1 MRALVLGLLVAGA
14 SALAAPHS
22 AAALSVQEAI
32 LRVKP
37 AVVLVTAEV
46 RADVTMNCGSGP
58 VTVSPSP
65 FLETG
70 TGWFVDGRG
79 FIITN
84 AHVVDPAFRLPPWV
98 LHELKK
104 KAIDEACVLPQLRAR
119 GLMRGER
126 PDLEDDIR
134 RGATSR
140 ALASAK
146 VEAQPEI
153 TVLLSNGMKLKAE
166 VKKFSPLLLLD
177 NAGKP
182 LPDSGR
188 DLALLRVADGIY
200 PAIGLSKRDPQIG
213 DPVHI
218 LGFPGVVLSHELLSR
233 SATLEAV
240 VTNGAVSGIN
250 KDQIGQDLVQTDAS
264 AAHGNSGG
272 PGVGADARLVGVLVA
287 VTLSSTGAPIQGFNF
302 LIPAGDVA
310 KFLQGTEVS
319 QPGDSKF
326 NAVWAAGIDL
336 FFDQRYKASL
346 AKIAEANKLVPDIA
360 DVKRMMGEAERMVK
374 NPPPRPFPWAW
385 ATLGVT
391 VLSVGAY
398 GGMWGKRWWKN
409 RFRVVPT
416 QVIAFIERGLNPV
429 LLDVRTKTDFETS
442 PLKLPGS
449 MRFEPETAEQTPLNL
464 EPEQL
469 IVAYCTSPEEQQSA
483 RVVAAPSPAWLQER
497 AHPQGRS
504 RRLDQRAPAGRGEVG
519 AAVDRAR
526 ALQEPLARRHR
537 AAPLQAGRLH
547 LQGGRR
553 AARRGV
559 RHPCRHGRDSPEL
572 RRRRARGEP
581 DRRGRAAGRDGAL
594 PRGRAALGDG
604 GGGGRRR
611 AARHQGRAARV
622 ARPEP
627 PAARPRASQAP
638 LEPRRLDRSGAG
650 ANGQMTPRSASRVSA
665 SRESP
670 RRSP

>member
-84 AHVVDPAFRLPPWV
+84 AHVVDPAFRLPAWV
-98 LHELKK
+98 THELKK

-140 ALASAK
+140 ALSSAK

-188 DLALLRVADGIY
+188 DLALLRVADGVY

-336 FFDQRYKASL
+336 FFEQRYKASL

-360 DVKRMMGEAERMVK
+360 DVKRMMGEAERMAK

-391 VLSVGAY
+391 VLSAGAY

-416 QVIAFIERGLNPV
+416 QVITFIERGLNPV
-429 LLDVRTKTDFETS
+429 LLDVRTKAEFETS

-483 RVVAAPSPAWLQER
+483 RVSQLLRQRGFKNVRILKGGLGGWTNARLPVEAKSALPSIGLELYKNLSLGDIERRRFKPGDYIFKEGDEPGGEAYVIHAGTVEIRRSFDGAERVVNRIGEGEPLGEMALFRGSRRSAAAVAADDVELLVIKEERLEWLVLNRPRLALELLKNLSNLVVSTDQER
-497 AHPQGRS
+497 AQT
-504 RRLDQRAPAGRGEVG
+504 
-519 AAVDRAR
+519 
-526 ALQEPLARRHR
+526 
-537 AAPLQAGRLH
+537 
-547 LQGGRR
+547 
-553 AARRGV
+553 V
-559 RHPCRHGRDSPEL
+559 R
-572 RRRRARGEP
+572 
-581 DRRGRAAGRDGAL
+581 
-594 PRGRAALGDG
+594 
-604 GGGGRRR
+604 
-611 AARHQGRAARV
+611 
-622 ARPEP
+622 
-627 PAARPRASQAP
+627 
-638 LEPRRLDRSGAG
+638 
-650 ANGQMTPRSASRVSA
+650 
-665 SRESP
+665 
-670 RRSP
+670 

>member
-14 SALAAPHS
+14 SALAAPHG

-37 AVVLVTAEV
+37 AVVLITAEV

-58 VTVSPSP
+58 VTVSPPP

-84 AHVVDPAFRLPPWV
+84 AHVVDPAFRLPAWV
-98 LHELKK
+98 THELKK

-188 DLALLRVADGIY
+188 DLALLRVADGLY

-233 SATLEAV
+233 SASLEAV

-310 KFLQGTEVS
+310 KFLQGTEVT

-346 AKIAEANKLVPDIA
+346 AKIAEANKLVPDLA

-398 GGMWGKRWWKN
+398 GGMWGQRWWKN
-409 RFRVVPT
+409 RFRVMPT
-416 QVIAFIERGLNPV
+416 QVITFIERGLNPV
-429 LLDVRTKTDFETS
+429 LLDVRTKTEFETS

-449 MRFEPETAEQTPLNL
+449 MRFEPETAEETPLNL

-469 IVAYCTSPEEQQSA
+469 IVTYCTSPEEQHSA
-483 RVVAAPSPAWLQER
+483 RVSHLLRQRGFKNVRILKGGLGGWTNARLPVEAKSALPSVGLELYKNLTLGDIERRRFKPGDYIFKEGDEPRGEAFVIHAGTVEIRRSFDGTERVVNRIGEGEPLGEMALFRGVARRSAAAVAADDVELLVIKEERLEWLVLNRPRLALELLKR
-497 AHPQGRS
+497 LSNLVVSTDQGRS
-504 RRLDQRAPAGRGEVG
+504 QT
-519 AAVDRAR
+519 
-526 ALQEPLARRHR
+526 
-537 AAPLQAGRLH
+537 
-547 LQGGRR
+547 
-553 AARRGV
+553 V
-559 RHPCRHGRDSPEL
+559 R
-572 RRRRARGEP
+572 
-581 DRRGRAAGRDGAL
+581 
-594 PRGRAALGDG
+594 
-604 GGGGRRR
+604 
-611 AARHQGRAARV
+611 
-622 ARPEP
+622 
-627 PAARPRASQAP
+627 
-638 LEPRRLDRSGAG
+638 
-650 ANGQMTPRSASRVSA
+650 
-665 SRESP
+665 
-670 RRSP
+670 